1 MQVRIDCPACGGVH
15 VFDMPEGVIYMTCAR
30 TGLSVKVKLTGTGD
44 PKATLEEQEAGS
56 EAEEE

>member
-1 MQVRIDCPACGGVH
+1 
-15 VFDMPEGVIYMTCAR
+15 MPEGVIYMTCAR